1 MILDRQESNNVT
13 VPSLMRQCPPCALGP
28 GPQPWTPSLVHEEI
42 VKQPNRSLG
51 LHHKFTKKLSNKQEI
66 VKARE
71 GESDQLEGLGNLDG
85 KQRGAGKSEE
95 RERERTGGAESDLWR
110 SAPSDLVMWVAA
122 RLESW

>member
-85 KQRGAGKSEE
+85 KQRVGLGRAKRE
-95 RERERTGGAESDLWR
+95 RERELE
-110 SAPSDLVMWVAA
+110 APSPTCGVAP
-122 RLESW
+122 RPTL